1 MLKRLSRVEYQN
13 TVNDVFGI
21 DFSML
26 DRLPLDNIEAGFN
39 NNADNLHMSVFDME
53 SYFNVANLIA
63 ESVVSDKPAPR
74 VVVYSTK
81 NTDIDT
87 LYLPNKEFHL
97 LLDLSKTA
105 ELAYRAPLANS
116 GLWTH

>member
-1 MLKRLSRVEYQN
+1 MDPKTTPVKVSVIKVLYKGL
-13 TVNDVFGI
+13 
-21 DFSML
+21 
-26 DRLPLDNIEAGFN
+26 LP
-39 NNADNLHMSVFDME
+39 
-53 SYFNVANLIA
+53 
-63 ESVVSDKPAPR
+63 
-74 VVVYSTK
+74 VVYRLDALLEDYYNK
-81 NTDIDT
+81 DINLSQAELTAVLEFRSAAATVELLILDYLDQVKEHNVET

>member
-1 MLKRLSRVEYQN
+1 MDSKTTPVKVSVLRVLYKGLLPITYRLDSLLEDYYKKAINLSQAELTAAMEFRSAAATVELL
-13 TVNDVFGI
+13 
-21 DFSML
+21 ML
-26 DRLPLDNIEAGFN
+26 DYLEQVDE
-39 NNADNLHMSVFDME
+39 HSV
-53 SYFNVANLIA
+53 
-63 ESVVSDKPAPR
+63 
-74 VVVYSTK
+74 
-81 NTDIDT
+81 DT

>member
-1 MLKRLSRVEYQN
+1 MTDPKTTPVRVSVLKTLYKGLKPIIHRLDCMLEDYYSKLVPLSQAELTAVLEFRSAASTVELL
-13 TVNDVFGI
+13 
-21 DFSML
+21 ML
-26 DRLPLDNIEAGFN
+26 DYLEQVEE
-39 NNADNLHMSVFDME
+39 HSV
-53 SYFNVANLIA
+53 
-63 ESVVSDKPAPR
+63 
-74 VVVYSTK
+74 
-81 NTDIDT
+81 DT